1 MSMFEHCKNCMAPKR
16 HPGCH
21 SHCLEYKQDREK
33 YDAEKAEFDKKK
45 KLYDEIYRQRENQ
58 IRRAMWGRHIR

>member
-1 MSMFEHCKNCMAPKR
+1 
-16 HPGCH
+16 
-21 SHCLEYKQDREK
+21 LEYKQDREK